1 MPTQFRLDL
10 RTCIGICEMTAP
22 KNTWQPWW
30 ERPNDYY
37 GFDERKEFIAGA
49 TTVGYRPNNR
59 QEAMVA
65 QIAAGYIRNVFSTP
79 KSHTGK
85 RDESTS

>member
-79 KSHTGK
+79 KSHPGV
-85 RDESTS
+85 RDERTS

>member
-1 MPTQFRLDL
+1 VPTQFRLDL

-79 KSHTGK
+79 KSHTGV
-85 RDESTS
+85 RDERTS